1 MRMRG
6 SRHPRTEGPIE
17 YNSTPT
23 RPPGGPGLGFQA
35 ETLRPLTSSVNSGI
49 QRLGLCGAVTGG
61 QTEGPASCG
70 DSRRLTVP
78 RVCMYCPPDSPGG
91 PEGTVSRGDITDP
104 NGREEVRA
112 WVRCPGSGQQSEGT
126 SCARSQ
132 GYTLRGALGGRP
144 GHPGLQ
150 CSQTLGSLARLC
162 E

>member
-1 MRMRG
+1 MRTRG
-6 SRHPRTEGPIE
+6 SRHPTTEGPIE

-23 RPPGGPGLGFQA
+23 GPPGGPGLGCQA

-49 QRLGLCGAVTGG
+49 QRLGLRSAVTGG
-61 QTEGPASCG
+61 QTEGPTSCG
-70 DSRRLTVP
+70 DSRRLRVP
-78 RVCMYCPPDSPGG
+78 RGCMYCPPDSPGG
-91 PEGTVSRGDITDP
+91 PEGTASRCDITDP

-112 WVRCPGSGQQSEGT
+112 WVRCPGSGQQSEGMQLCQE
-126 SCARSQ
+126 SRLNPEGGS
-132 GYTLRGALGGRP
+132 GAP